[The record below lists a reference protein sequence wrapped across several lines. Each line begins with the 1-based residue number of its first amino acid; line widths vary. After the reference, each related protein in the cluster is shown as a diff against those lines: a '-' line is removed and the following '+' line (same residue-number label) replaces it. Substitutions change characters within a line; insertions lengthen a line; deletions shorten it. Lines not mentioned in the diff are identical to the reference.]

1 MEFILVKTYGLSL
14 IIIYTL
20 YFIELTLLFTSYTV

>member
-14 IIIYTL
+14 IIYTL